1 MLNPNFQDHNDRIWI
16 NLDPYLRQI
25 FMTDRIRFADIPGRL
40 HPLLTPPGKILESSD
55 SYFILFLDPIAIH
68 HRISC
73 DPNESTRN
81 KTTCYD
87 IEVEIDDP
95 LKSLQNKFLLDT
107 ANQVP
112 LPEICIQLWL

>member
-1 MLNPNFQDHNDRIWI
+1 MQHY
-16 NLDPYLRQI
+16 DPYV
-25 FMTDRIRFADIPGRL
+25 
-40 HPLLTPPGKILESSD
+40 
-55 SYFILFLDPIAIH
+55 FLDPIAIH

-107 ANQVP
+107 ANQVRKNFWGCQAKQSI
-112 LPEICIQLWL
+112 L

>member
-1 MLNPNFQDHNDRIWI
+1 M
-16 NLDPYLRQI
+16 
-25 FMTDRIRFADIPGRL
+25 
-40 HPLLTPPGKILESSD
+40 
-55 SYFILFLDPIAIH
+55 LFLDPIAIH

-112 LPEICIQLWL
+112 SHTNSYITVTITVYLG

>member
-1 MLNPNFQDHNDRIWI
+1 M
-16 NLDPYLRQI
+16 
-25 FMTDRIRFADIPGRL
+25 
-40 HPLLTPPGKILESSD
+40 ILM
-55 SYFILFLDPIAIH
+55 FILDPIAIH

-107 ANQVP
+107 ANQVSEVTENSER
-112 LPEICIQLWL
+112 L

>member
-1 MLNPNFQDHNDRIWI
+1 MAKSQLSLIRTPYIRKPN
-16 NLDPYLRQI
+16 I
-25 FMTDRIRFADIPGRL
+25 FV
-40 HPLLTPPGKILESSD
+40 
-55 SYFILFLDPIAIH
+55 LDPIAIH

-95 LKSLQNKFLLDT
+95 LKSLQNKFLLDS
-107 ANQVP
+107 ANQV
-112 LPEICIQLWL
+112 EQSICQKTV

>member
-1 MLNPNFQDHNDRIWI
+1 
-16 NLDPYLRQI
+16 
-25 FMTDRIRFADIPGRL
+25 MTDRIRFADIPGRL
-40 HPLLTPPGKILESSD
+40 HPLLTPPGKILETSNL
-55 SYFILFLDPIAIH
+55 YFNIIFKLFLILFLDPIAIH

-107 ANQVP
+107 ANQVHSP
-112 LPEICIQLWL
+112 PAYNCDYKLYSITVYLG

>member
-1 MLNPNFQDHNDRIWI
+1 M
-16 NLDPYLRQI
+16 
-25 FMTDRIRFADIPGRL
+25 
-40 HPLLTPPGKILESSD
+40 
-55 SYFILFLDPIAIH
+55 LFLDPIAIH

-107 ANQVP
+107 ANQVSSP
-112 LPEICIQLWL
+112 INSHTTVSITVYSG